1 MSLTFE
7 WDQEKAAGNFEKKGA
22 RIMSE
27 DRSHKEDMLPEYDFS
42 NGERGKYAKHYADGA
57 NVVMLSPDVAEAFPN
72 AEAVNNALRA
82 LMNIAR
88 QNVAPA
94 K

>member
-1 MSLTFE
+1 M
-7 WDQEKAAGNFEKKGA
+7 
-22 RIMSE
+22 
-27 DRSHKEDMLPEYDFS
+27 KEDKTHDDEMLPEYDFS
-42 NGERGKYAKHYADGA
+42 GGERGKYAKQYASGS
-57 NVVMLSPDVAEAFPN
+57 NVVLLSPDVAEAFPN

-88 QNVAPA
+88 QNIAPT

>member
-1 MSLTFE
+1 M
-7 WDQEKAAGNFEKKGA
+7 
-22 RIMSE
+22 
-27 DRSHKEDMLPEYDFS
+27 KEDKTPDEEMLPEYDFS
-42 NGERGKYAKHYADGA
+42 GGVCGKYAEQYANGS

-82 LMNIAR
+82 LVAIAR
-88 QNVAPA
+88 QNVAPT

>member
-1 MSLTFE
+1 MKP
-7 WDQEKAAGNFEKKGA
+7 DEKHDE
-22 RIMSE
+22 E
-27 DRSHKEDMLPEYDFS
+27 MLPEYDFS
-42 NGERGKYAKHYADGA
+42 GGVRGKYAGHYASGS
-57 NVVMLSPDVAEAFPN
+57 NVVVLAPDVAEAFPN

-82 LMNIAR
+82 LVNVAR

>member
-1 MSLTFE
+1 MPE
-7 WDQEKAAGNFEKKGA
+7 DKNQEDE
-22 RIMSE
+22 
-27 DRSHKEDMLPEYDFS
+27 MLPEYDFS
-42 NGERGKYAKHYADGA
+42 GGERGQYAKQYASGS

-82 LMNIAR
+82 LVLIAR
-88 QNVAPA
+88 QSIAPQ

>member
-1 MSLTFE
+1 MHADKTHDDE
-7 WDQEKAAGNFEKKGA
+7 
-22 RIMSE
+22 
-27 DRSHKEDMLPEYDFS
+27 MLPEYDFS
-42 NGERGKYAKHYADGA
+42 GGERGKYAGQYASGT
-57 NVVMLSPDVAEAFPN
+57 NVVLLPPDVAEAFPT

-82 LMNIAR
+82 LVNIAR

>member
-1 MSLTFE
+1 M
-7 WDQEKAAGNFEKKGA
+7 
-22 RIMSE
+22 
-27 DRSHKEDMLPEYDFS
+27 KEDKTQEEEMLPEYDFS
-42 NGERGKYAKHYADGA
+42 GGERGKYAKHYANDT
-57 NVVMLSPDVAEAFPN
+57 NVVLLSPDVAEAFPN

-82 LMNIAR
+82 LVNIAR